1 MKKYFLLL
9 LIAGMSITATAQET
23 TTEIP
28 TKKHRVVTNG
38 FWDNWFIDF
47 GYDYLSA
54 YSNQEHGMGVS
65 GNPFSNKRGAHGFD
79 VSIGKWATPSFG
91 MRAKFQAAWAKQV
104 NTNNADF
111 NPLYNQ
117 ISLALQPMVNLH
129 NLFAGYKPRVWNII
143 AYGTAG
149 WLHNCDDSSESF
161 LLGAGILNQFNITKR
176 FHINVDIYAN
186 AGDPDMDG
194 RLDPWGSVPGK
205 TPLFQ
210 SRDWVIGWSVG
221 CGFNLGKV
229 GWDNAPDVDAIMA
242 MNKAQ
247 VDALNASLA
256 DSQAENDRLQNLLK
270 NQKPV
275 TKVISDCVAT
285 RASVFFNLNQSKIA
299 SKKDLVNV
307 KEIAEYAIANNRTV
321 VVTGYADSN
330 TGSAEYNQA
339 LSQRRA
345 DAVAAELVKM
355 GVNKDK
361 IETAAKGGVNDLDPF
376 SYNRRATVIL
386 K

>member
-9 LIAGMSITATAQET
+9 LVAGMTITATAQET

-54 YSNQEHGMGVS
+54 YSSQEHGMGVS

-79 VSIGKWATPSFG
+79 VSIGKWATPAFG
-91 MRAKFQAAWAKQV
+91 MRAKFQAAWARTV
-104 NTNNADF
+104 ITPDITNPY
-111 NPLYNQ
+111 PLYNHE
-117 ISLALQPMVNLH
+117 ILNKHPMHNLH
-129 NLFAGYKPRVWNII
+129 NLFACYKPRVWNII
-143 AYGTAG
+143 AYGSFG
-149 WLHNCDDSSESF
+149 WLRNIDVESNSF
-161 LLGAGILNQFNITKR
+161 LLGLGVLNQFNVTKR

-194 RLDPWGSVPGK
+194 IGRWGSGAS

-210 SRDWVIGWSVG
+210 SRDWLIGWSVG

-256 DSQAENDRLQNLLK
+256 DSQAENDR
-270 NQKPV
+270 QKPV
-275 TKVISDCVAT
+275 TNVIAAPATT
-285 RASVFFNLNQSKIA
+285 RASVFFNINKSKIA
-299 SKKDLVNV
+299 SRKDLVNV

-345 DAVAAELVKM
+345 EAVAAELVKM
-355 GVNKDK
+355 GVSSDK

-376 SYNRRATVIL
+376 SYNRRATVTL

>member
-9 LIAGMSITATAQET
+9 LVAGMTITATAQET

-28 TKKHRVVTNG
+28 TKKNRVVTNG

-54 YSNQEHGMGVS
+54 YSSQEHGRGVS

-79 VSIGKWATPSFG
+79 VSLGKWATPAFG

-104 NTNNADF
+104 NQDDADQ

-117 ISLALQPMVNLH
+117 LSLSFQPMINLH

-149 WLHNCDDSSESF
+149 WLRNLDYESNSF
-161 LLGAGILNQFNITKR
+161 LLGVGVLNQFNVTKR

-194 RLDPWGSVPGK
+194 IGRYGAGTS

-210 SRDWVIGWSVG
+210 SRDWLIGWSVG

-275 TKVISDCVAT
+275 TNVIAAPATT
-285 RASVFFNLNQSKIA
+285 RASVFFNINKSKIA

-307 KEIAEYAIANNRTV
+307 KEIAEYAIANNRTI

-355 GVNKDK
+355 GVSSDK

-376 SYNRRATVIL
+376 SYNRRATVSL

>member
-9 LIAGMSITATAQET
+9 LVAGMTISATAQET

-104 NTNNADF
+104 NLNNADF

-117 ISLALQPMVNLH
+117 VSLALQPMINLH

-143 AYGTAG
+143 AYGSFG
-149 WLHNCDDSSESF
+149 WLHNCDNSSESF
-161 LLGAGILNQFNITKR
+161 LLGAGILNQFNVTKR

-194 RLDPWGSVPGK
+194 RLVSWASNGS

-210 SRDWVIGWSVG
+210 SRDWLIGWSVG

-229 GWDNAPDVDAIMA
+229 GWDNAPDVDAILA

-275 TKVISDCVAT
+275 TNVIAAPATT
-285 RASVFFNLNQSKIA
+285 RASVFFNINKSKIA
-299 SKKDLVNV
+299 SRKDLVNV

-330 TGSAEYNQA
+330 TGSAEYNQT

-345 DAVAAELVKM
+345 EAVAAELVKM
-355 GVNKDK
+355 GVSSDK

-376 SYNRRATVIL
+376 SYNRRATVTL